1 MRKRY
6 FLMVSG
12 MSGEGRGVER
22 QWGREEV
29 EIFST
34 VLTSTSF
41 LFSSLFSQGRE
52 WCTGEGKNL
61 SSREKGVALL
71 YPNRWKQGVDNR

>member
-1 MRKRY
+1 MRKRS

-12 MSGEGRGVER
+12 MSGGGRGMER

-29 EIFST
+29 EIFSA

-52 WCTGEGKNL
+52 
-61 SSREKGVALL
+61 
-71 YPNRWKQGVDNR
+71 